1 MGRNLCINLLNNGH
15 RVAAWNLEN
24 EEAERFG
31 IDMADPLLTI
41 CASLEEMI
49 QKLESPRQILL
60 LIQAGKPVDDVIG
73 VCARFLEPGDVL
85 IDAGNSHYLD
95 SERRASELSEENI
108 EFVGLGVSG
117 GAEGARLGPSLM
129 FGGSVSAWDK
139 SHEVLESVV
148 AKSQY
153 GNCLYYFGGGGSGHF
168 VKMVH
173 NGIEYAEMQL
183 IAETYD
189 LMSRGMGI
197 RDQELSRIYKRF
209 NEGHLNSFLIE
220 LTSKL
225 LLSESMSI
233 DEILDVAEQKGT
245 GQWVLEAGAKLGIPL
260 PTISASVDARSLS
273 GLKERR
279 NDFSSKFKED
289 REMSS
294 KVGPEEIGR
303 ALLFGKISAF
313 FQGVE
318 LVQKAKEAYHWS
330 LIVDDIPK
338 CWRAGCILRGGL
350 LDRWIDGIESESGS
364 SFLELPFFWE
374 QLSDTLRATREVV
387 SSCVTSGI
395 PVPALSSSL
404 AWFDSLTSERLP
416 QSLVQAQRD
425 AFGGHGV
432 RLIKEPTRLQ
442 NIDW

>member
-1 MGRNLCINLLNNGH
+1 MGRNLCINLLKNGH
-15 RVAAWNLEN
+15 RVAAWNLED
-24 EEAERFG
+24 EEADRFG
-31 IDMADPLLTI
+31 ADMADSSLTI

-73 VCARFLEPGDVL
+73 VCGRFLEPGDVL

-95 SERRASELSEENI
+95 SERRASELSERNI

-139 SHEVLESVV
+139 SYKLLESVV

-153 GNCLYYFGGGGSGHF
+153 GNCLYHFGGGGSGHF

-289 REMSS
+289 REMSL
-294 KVGPEEIGR
+294 KVSPEEIEC

-318 LVQKAKEAYHWS
+318 LIQKAKETYHWS

-338 CWRAGCILRGGL
+338 CWRAGCILRCGL
-350 LDRWIDGIESESGS
+350 LDRWVDGIESDRGS

-374 QLSDTLRATREVV
+374 QLTETLTATREVV
-387 SSCVTSGI
+387 SACVMSGI

>member
-31 IDMADPLLTI
+31 ADMADSSLTI

-73 VCARFLEPGDVL
+73 VCGRFLEPGDVL
-85 IDAGNSHYLD
+85 IDAGNSNYLD
-95 SERRASELSEENI
+95 SERRASELSKRNI

-139 SHEVLESVV
+139 SREVLESVV

-153 GNCLYYFGGGGSGHF
+153 GNCLYHFGGGGSGHF

-197 RDQELSRIYKRF
+197 LDQELSRIYKRF

-220 LTSKL
+220 LTSQL
-225 LLSESMSI
+225 LLSESMSV

-245 GQWVLEAGAKLGIPL
+245 GRWVLEAGAKLGIPL

-289 REMSS
+289 REMSLEVS
-294 KVGPEEIGR
+294 PEEIER
-303 ALLFGKISAF
+303 ALLFGKICAF

-318 LVQKAKEAYHWS
+318 LIQKAKETYHWS

-338 CWRAGCILRGGL
+338 CWRAGCILRCGL
-350 LDRWIDGIESESGS
+350 LDRWVDGIESDSGS

-374 QLSDTLRATREVV
+374 QLTETLTATREVV
-387 SSCVTSGI
+387 SACVMSGI